1 MQSLLYEYNG
11 NTEYCG
17 DNDHHTIY
25 IAMIALLI
33 IVEIS
38 KEPEYICEFCGQI
51 YKQEAR
57 YNSHIKKAH
66 HQPCL
71 SVNQD
76 MCVVKDTSI
85 PNSDIIMELLRQ
97 NRDMIDI
104 LKQQQDTISLLL
116 RHNKIIVD

>member
-1 MQSLLYEYNG
+1 
-11 NTEYCG
+11 
-17 DNDHHTIY
+17 
-25 IAMIALLI
+25 MIALLI

-51 YKQEAR
+51 YKQETR

-66 HQPCL
+66 HQPDL
-71 SVNQD
+71 LVNPD
-76 MCVVKDTSI
+76 MCIDNDTYK

-97 NRDMIDI
+97 NRDMIDM

-116 RHNKIIVD
+116 RHNKIII

>member
-11 NTEYCG
+11 NTEYG
-17 DNDHHTIY
+17 SDNDHHTIY
-25 IAMIALLI
+25 IAIIALLI

-38 KEPEYICEFCGQI
+38 KEPEYICEFCGQK
-51 YKQEAR
+51 YKQETR

-71 SVNQD
+71 PVNQD
-76 MCVVKDTSI
+76 MCVEKDTSI
-85 PNSDIIMELLRQ
+85 PNSNIIMELLRQ
-97 NRDMIDI
+97 NRDMIDM
-104 LKQQQDTISLLL
+104 LKQQQDTISFLL